1 MKIQK
6 IHLNNLHNEE
16 HFQFYAE
23 FKSMVENAG
32 AAKLKIQSQFDVFVA
47 LYDQEDEAL
56 KKITKSALTEQIEEA
71 DKQRDFIFRGLADT
85 NKAALNHYN
94 AEVREGARRLQIIFD
109 AYGNIARKSPNK
121 ATAAIYNL
129 LQELNAHSEE
139 VDDVGTLSG
148 WMDELERK
156 NQALDELI
164 KQRYDESAQRNTLVL
179 KEVRAQVDDA
189 YRAITERIDALM
201 LIEGSVVYEEF
212 IRRLNVV
219 IEKYNNTLARRQGN
233 SSKEKEA
240 AAE

>member
-1 MKIQK
+1 M
-6 IHLNNLHNEE
+6 E
-16 HFQFYAE
+16 
-23 FKSMVENAG
+23 
-32 AAKLKIQSQFDVFVA
+32 
-47 LYDQEDEAL
+47 
-56 KKITKSALTEQIEEA
+56 
-71 DKQRDFIFRGLADT
+71 
-85 NKAALNHYN
+85 
-94 AEVREGARRLQIIFD
+94 
-109 AYGNIARKSPNK
+109 
-121 ATAAIYNL
+121 
-129 LQELNAHSEE
+129 
-139 VDDVGTLSG
+139 
-148 WMDELERK
+148 ELERK

-164 KQRYDESAQRNTLVL
+164 KQRYDESAQRSDLVL